1 MLRDLIT
8 EKEYE
13 MIDMYRQLYSIS
25 DDGELVV
32 DKSKMC
38 PIRDLLS
45 PWESAKSMALNRIFK
60 DKLILDKHV
69 HYEKSQTDIENDLDT
84 YIFCPGSTNTRIKHS
99 GYPFYQEFRSFTID
113 RSYDKSNRLSLVETR
128 AIADGLYT
136 LIDTD
141 SLATNKYCGDSFSF
155 LFVKLQKLLIRSF

>member
-13 MIDMYRQLYSIS
+13 MMDMYRQLYSVS

-84 YIFCPGSTNTRIKHS
+84 YIFYPGSTNTRIKHS
-99 GYPFYQEFRSFTID
+99 GYSFYEEF
-113 RSYDKSNRLSLVETR
+113 LQL
-128 AIADGLYT
+128 
-136 LIDTD
+136 
-141 SLATNKYCGDSFSF
+141 TND
-155 LFVKLQKLLIRSF
+155 L